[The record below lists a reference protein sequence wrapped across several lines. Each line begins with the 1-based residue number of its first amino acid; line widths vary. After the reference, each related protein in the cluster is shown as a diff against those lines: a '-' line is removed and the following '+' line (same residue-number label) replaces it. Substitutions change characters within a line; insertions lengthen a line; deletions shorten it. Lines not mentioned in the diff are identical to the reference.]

1 MNISKNKTK
10 ISTIALILTLT
21 ISATIVALPIVS
33 AHDPP
38 WEIATWVFL
47 SAYPN
52 PVGVGQPIF
61 LVFWMDYYPPT
72 AGGAYGDRYT
82 FYVEVTKPDNSI
94 QRLGPFTS
102 DPVGGGFTSY
112 TPDQV
117 GTYTFVCDFPGHTYT
132 GEPANPYQGIRR
144 PEYIG
149 DSRTPAK
156 SEPDT
161 VTVLADPVESPPPA
175 LFSDGPTEYWTR
187 PVDASLRGWSN
198 KAGNWL
204 NDGTGFDYTAGP
216 ETAHILWTKPQTIGG
231 LTGGPYG
238 DIGYYEGSSYERKWR
253 PAAII
258 QGRLYYRTGISDQP
272 ATRGTQCVDLLTGEE
287 IFFMNRTYIDQGVI
301 YDYQSPNQ
309 HGTIPYLL
317 ATGSAASIF
326 DPTQTTPRYAFYDPW
341 TGEWAW
347 TIEDRPGGLTAV
359 GEIGEP
365 LRYVVDTGDNW
376 MALWNATKPEELL
389 GSQSGT
395 GLWQWRPVG
404 KTVDSTDAWEWN
416 VTIPAELEG
425 SARKVLADRIIGG
438 DGYARFGGKVWDG
451 EFTMWA
457 ISLAPGHEGDLIF
470 NRQITAP
477 PEGPPQNITMQF
489 EGDIASLEHG
499 VILMK
504 AKETRS
510 WYGFDINTGS
520 LLWGPTESASQFMMY
535 DRASTIYGDKF
546 YYDGYDGVWCYD
558 IKTGEHLWTFHT
570 NKCVYEGP
578 YEYWPVS
585 ALRFADGKIYITTGE
600 HSHTQPLFRGWEGYC
615 IDADTGDEIWSMTGV
630 WNSPVLAD
638 GCMVTLNGMDNQIYC
653 FGKGPT
659 ATTVS
664 ASPSVV
670 PTGSSLMLQGMV
682 TDESAGTKSDAL
694 MARFPNGVPAIAD
707 EDMTAWMDYVYRQ
720 FAMPMGAKGVEV
732 VLETFDPNGNYN
744 EIGRVTSDASGMFK
758 MMWEPPVEGEYT
770 IVASFAG
777 SKAYWGSTAETAIG
791 VAGEAAGAGAQGP
804 PGPAGPQ
811 GEPGADADAG
821 NLTLIAVGAIIVA
834 LIAIAV
840 AVYGFMRKR

>member
-1 MNISKNKTK
+1 
-10 ISTIALILTLT
+10 
-21 ISATIVALPIVS
+21 
-33 AHDPP
+33 
-38 WEIATWVFL
+38 
-47 SAYPN
+47 
-52 PVGVGQPIF
+52 
-61 LVFWMDYYPPT
+61 
-72 AGGAYGDRYT
+72 
-82 FYVEVTKPDNSI
+82 
-94 QRLGPFTS
+94 
-102 DPVGGGFTSY
+102 
-112 TPDQV
+112 
-117 GTYTFVCDFPGHTYT
+117 
-132 GEPANPYQGIRR
+132 
-144 PEYIG
+144 
-149 DSRTPAK
+149 
-156 SEPDT
+156 
-161 VTVLADPVESPPPA
+161 
-175 LFSDGPTEYWTR
+175 
-187 PVDASLRGWSN
+187 
-198 KAGNWL
+198 
-204 NDGTGFDYTAGP
+204 
-216 ETAHILWTKPQTIGG
+216 
-231 LTGGPYG
+231 
-238 DIGYYEGSSYERKWR
+238 
-253 PAAII
+253 
-258 QGRLYYRTGISDQP
+258 
-272 ATRGTQCVDLLTGEE
+272 
-287 IFFMNRTYIDQGVI
+287 MNRTYIDQGVI

-720 FAMPMGAKGVEV
+720 FEMPMGAKGVEV